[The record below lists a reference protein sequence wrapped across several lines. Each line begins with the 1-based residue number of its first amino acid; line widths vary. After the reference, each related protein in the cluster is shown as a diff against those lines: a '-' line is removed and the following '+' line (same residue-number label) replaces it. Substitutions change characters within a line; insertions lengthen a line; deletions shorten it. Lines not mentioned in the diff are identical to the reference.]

1 MKKNYYKAFKTNPW
15 RTTNSMRTEL
25 IDNMVDTALKGES
38 ISYDQALQLETLS
51 HEELDYLFIGTNR
64 IRDHFKGQ
72 DVKICSIVNA
82 KSGKCVEDCSFCA
95 QSSSFQ
101 TDSPEYEL
109 MDVEEIVAAA
119 KEAEAFGS
127 NEFSIVASGTSLDD
141 RKELDRVIEAIKRIK
156 AETQLETCCSLGLM
170 PMEHLQELKDAGLD
184 RCHHNLETA
193 KSHFDKIVSTHTY
206 EDEVN
211 AVQNAKSVGLQ
222 VCVGGIF
229 GMGETFTQ
237 RAELAFSIRELGT
250 QSFPINFLKPIEGT
264 GLDHLEPL
272 GQYEALRTISL
283 LRLILPDID
292 LFVCGGREEV
302 LTDLQ
307 EQLFS
312 AGANGILGG
321 NYLTT
326 KGQDPKRD
334 IKMIENL
341 GLRPVYTSV

>member
-1 MKKNYYKAFKTNPW
+1 
-15 RTTNSMRTEL
+15 MRTEL
-25 IDNMVDTALKGES
+25 IDNMVNTALKGES

-51 HEELDYLFIGTNR
+51 HQELDYLFLGTDR

-170 PMEHLQELKDAGLD
+170 PMEHLKELKEAGLD

-211 AVQNAKSVGLQ
+211 AVQNAKAAGLQ

-229 GMGETFTQ
+229 GMGESFTQ
-237 RAELAFSIRELGT
+237 RAELAFSIRDLGT

-264 GLDHLEPL
+264 GLDHLEPMEH
-272 GQYEALRTISL
+272 YEALRTISL
-283 LRLILPDID
+283 MRLILPDID

-302 LTDLQ
+302 LTDQQ

-321 NYLTT
+321 NYPTT
-326 KGQDPKRD
+326 KGRDPKRD
-334 IKMIENL
+334 IDMIENL
-341 GLRPVYTSV
+341 GLRPVYTSI

>member
-1 MKKNYYKAFKTNPW
+1 M
-15 RTTNSMRTEL
+15 
-25 IDNMVDTALKGES
+25 
-38 ISYDQALQLETLS
+38 
-51 HEELDYLFIGTNR
+51 
-64 IRDHFKGQ
+64 
-72 DVKICSIVNA
+72 
-82 KSGKCVEDCSFCA
+82 
-95 QSSSFQ
+95 
-101 TDSPEYEL
+101 
-109 MDVEEIVAAA
+109 
-119 KEAEAFGS
+119 
-127 NEFSIVASGTSLDD
+127 
-141 RKELDRVIEAIKRIK
+141 IEAVKRIK

-170 PMEHLQELKDAGLD
+170 PLEHLKELKEAGLD

-211 AVQNAKSVGLQ
+211 AVQNAKEAGLK

-229 GMGETFTQ
+229 GMGESFAQ

-250 QSFPINFLKPIEGT
+250 QSFPVNFLKPIEGT
-264 GLDHLEPL
+264 ALDHLEPMPH
-272 GQYEALRTISL
+272 YEALRTIAL
-283 LRLILPDID
+283 LRLVLPDID

-302 LTDLQ
+302 LADKQ

-334 IKMIENL
+334 IEMIAKL
-341 GLRPVYTSV
+341 GLTPVYTSI

>member
-1 MKKNYYKAFKTNPW
+1 MRKK
-15 RTTNSMRTEL
+15 L
-25 IDNMVDTALKGES
+25 IDDMVDTALKGES
-38 ISYDQALQLETLS
+38 ISYDQALQLESLT
-51 HEELDYLFIGTNR
+51 HEELDYLFIGTDR
-64 IRDHFKGQ
+64 IREQFKGQ

-95 QSSSFQ
+95 QSSSFK

-109 MDVEEIVAAA
+109 MDVEQIVAAA

-127 NEFSIVASGTSLDD
+127 NEFSIVTSGTSLND

-156 AETQLETCCSLGLM
+156 AETRLETCCSLGLM
-170 PMEHLQELKDAGLD
+170 PMEHLQELKEAGLD

-211 AVQNAKSVGLQ
+211 AVQNAKAAGLQ

-229 GMGETFTQ
+229 GMGESFTQ
-237 RAELAFSIRELGT
+237 RAELGFSIRELGT

-272 GQYEALRTISL
+272 ELYEALRTIAL

-302 LTDLQ
+302 LTNQQ
-307 EQLFS
+307 ERLFS

-334 IKMIENL
+334 IDMIEGL
-341 GLRPVYTSV
+341 GLRPVFTSI